1 MTVDRFTRVLRKVFF
16 TAVALVSL
24 FLGGVVC
31 LMCQVLAGRDAP
43 TYRVDGQVVSHEQG
57 ALPVGGG
64 DEDAESHTVV
74 VDAAGGRQ
82 YRITAVGPGLDLP
95 PGQPVTLDVST
106 ADGSIAYLRAG
117 GSVVDLRSGV
127 VRPVLLIIA
136 SLLALGGV
144 YFGAVRLNVYPPVA
158 TWLALAL
165 GALLAPVAVFVRV

>member
-1 MTVDRFTRVLRKVFF
+1 MTISRFTRVLRTVFF

-24 FLGGVVC
+24 FLGGIVC

-43 TYRVDGQVVSHEQG
+43 TFRVDGHIVSHEQG
-57 ALPVGGG
+57 ALPVGG
-64 DEDAESHTVV
+64 DEDAVSHTIA
-74 VDAAGGRQ
+74 VDAGNRL
-82 YRITAVGPGLDLP
+82 YRVTAVGPDLDLP
-95 PGQPVTLDVST
+95 TGQPVALDVST

-117 GSVVDLRSGV
+117 GGVIDLRPGV
-127 VRPVLLIIA
+127 VRPVLLICA
-136 SLLALGGV
+136 ALLALGAI

>member
-1 MTVDRFTRVLRKVFF
+1 MTVLRRVFF

-43 TYRVDGQVVSHEQG
+43 VYRVEGQVVSHERG
-57 ALPVGGG
+57 ALPVGG
-64 DEDAESHTVV
+64 DEDAESHTIEVA
-74 VDAAGGRQ
+74 AAGGRHH
-82 YRITAVGPGLDLP
+82 RVTAVGPGLDLP

-106 ADGSIAYLRAG
+106 ADGGIAYLRAG
-117 GSVVDLRSGV
+117 GSVVDLRPGV
-127 VRPVLLIIA
+127 IRPVLLIVA
-136 SLLALGGV
+136 SLLALGAV

>member
-1 MTVDRFTRVLRKVFF
+1 MTVGRFTRVLRKVFF

-57 ALPVGGG
+57 ALPVGGN
-64 DEDAESHTVV
+64 EDVESQTIA
-74 VDAAGGRQ
+74 VDATGGRH
-82 YRITAVGPGLDLP
+82 YRVTAVGPGLDLP

-106 ADGSIAYLRAG
+106 ADGSIAYLHAG
-117 GSVVDLRSGV
+117 GGVVDLRPGV
-127 VRPVLLIIA
+127 VRPVLLIGA
-136 SLLALGGV
+136 SLLALGAV

-165 GALLAPVAVFVRV
+165 GAVLAPVAVFVRV

>member
-1 MTVDRFTRVLRKVFF
+1 MTAERLARVLRKVFF

-24 FLGGVVC
+24 LLGGVVC

-43 TYRVDGQVVSHEQG
+43 TYRVEGHVVSHSRGE
-57 ALPVGGG
+57 LPVGGN
-64 DEDAESHTVV
+64 EDAVSHTIA
-74 VDAAGGRQ
+74 VDAGERH
-82 YRITAVGPGLDLP
+82 YRVTAVDPGLDLP

-117 GSVVDLRSGV
+117 GGVVDLRSGV
-127 VRPVLLIIA
+127 VRPVLLITTA
-136 SLLALGGV
+136 LLALGAV

>member
-1 MTVDRFTRVLRKVFF
+1 MTVGRLAQVLRKVFF

-24 FLGGVVC
+24 LLGGVVC
-31 LMCQVLAGRDAP
+31 LMCQLLAGRDAP
-43 TYRVDGQVVSHEQG
+43 VYRIEGHVTSHTRG
-57 ALPVGGG
+57 ALPVGG
-64 DEDAESHTVV
+64 DEEAVSHTIA
-74 VDAAGGRQ
+74 VDAGDRH
-82 YRITAVGPGLDLP
+82 YRVTAVDAGLDLP

-117 GSVVDLRSGV
+117 GGVVDLRPGV
-127 VRPVLLIIA
+127 IRPVLSIAA
-136 SLLALGGV
+136 SLLALGAV

>member
-1 MTVDRFTRVLRKVFF
+1 MTAGRLTRVLRKVFF

-43 TYRVDGQVVSHEQG
+43 TYRVEGHVVAHERG
-57 ALPVGGG
+57 TLPVGG
-64 DEDAESHTVV
+64 DEDSVSQAVDL
-74 VDAAGGRQ
+74 DAAGRH
-82 YRITAVGPGLDLP
+82 YRVTAVDPGLDLP

-106 ADGSIAYLRAG
+106 ADGTIAYLRAG
-117 GSVVDLRSGV
+117 GGVVDLRPGV
-127 VRPVLLIIA
+127 VRPVLLIVA
-136 SLLALGGV
+136 ALLALGAV

-165 GALLAPVAVFVRV
+165 GAVLAPVAVFVRV

>member
-1 MTVDRFTRVLRKVFF
+1 MTVLRRVFF

-43 TYRVDGQVVSHEQG
+43 AFRVEGHVVSHERG
-57 ALPVGGG
+57 ALPVGG
-64 DEDAESHTVV
+64 DEDAESHTIE
-74 VDAAGGRQ
+74 VDTASGRH
-82 YRITAVGPGLDLP
+82 YRVTAVGPGLDLP

-106 ADGSIAYLRAG
+106 ADDSIAYLRAG
-117 GSVVDLRSGV
+117 GSVVDLRPGV
-127 VRPVLLIIA
+127 VRPVLLIA
-136 SLLALGGV
+136 AALLALGAV

>member
-1 MTVDRFTRVLRKVFF
+1 MTVGRLTQVLRKVFF

-24 FLGGVVC
+24 LLGGVVC

-43 TYRVDGQVVSHEQG
+43 TYRVEGQVVSHTRG
-57 ALPVGGG
+57 ALPVGS
-64 DEDAESHTVV
+64 EDAVSHTIA
-74 VDAAGGRQ
+74 VDAGDRH
-82 YRITAVGPGLDLP
+82 YRVTAVDPGLDLRI
-95 PGQPVTLDVST
+95 GQPVTLDVST

-117 GSVVDLRSGV
+117 GGVVDLRSGV
-127 VRPVLLIIA
+127 VRPVLLIVA
-136 SLLALGGV
+136 SLLALGAV

>member
-1 MTVDRFTRVLRKVFF
+1 MAVLRRVFF

-43 TYRVDGQVVSHEQG
+43 TYRVEGQVVSHTRG
-57 ALPVGGG
+57 ALPVGGN
-64 DEDAESHTVV
+64 EDAVSHTIA
-74 VDAAGGRQ
+74 VDAGDRH
-82 YRITAVGPGLDLP
+82 YRVTAVDPGLDLP
-95 PGQPVTLDVST
+95 AGQPVVLDIST
-106 ADGSIAYLRAG
+106 GDGSIAYLRAG

-127 VRPVLLIIA
+127 VRPVLLIVA
-136 SLLALGGV
+136 SLLALGAV
-144 YFGAVRLNVYPPVA
+144 YFGAVQLNIYPPVA

>member
-1 MTVDRFTRVLRKVFF
+1 MTVDRATRVLRKVFF

-43 TYRVDGQVVSHEQG
+43 TYRVEGHVTAHERG
-57 ALPVGGG
+57 ALPVGGN
-64 DEDAESHTVV
+64 EDAVSHSIA
-74 VDAAGGRQ
+74 VDAGGRQ
-82 YRITAVGPGLDLP
+82 YRVTAVDSGLDLP

-106 ADGSIAYLRAG
+106 ADGGIAYLHAG
-117 GSVVDLRSGV
+117 GGVVDLRSGV

-136 SLLALGGV
+136 SLLALGAV

-158 TWLALAL
+158 TWLALTL
-165 GALLAPVAVFVRV
+165 GAMLAPVAVFVRV

>member
-1 MTVDRFTRVLRKVFF
+1 MTVSRFTRVLRKVFF

-24 FLGGVVC
+24 CLGGVVC

-43 TYRVDGQVVSHEQG
+43 TYRADGHVVSHERG
-57 ALPVGGG
+57 ALPVGGD
-64 DEDAESHTVV
+64 DEAVSHTIA
-74 VDAAGGRQ
+74 VDAGNRVYQ
-82 YRITAVGPGLDLP
+82 VTAVDPGLDLP

-117 GSVVDLRSGV
+117 GGVLDLRPGV
-127 VRPVLLIIA
+127 VRPVLLIVA
-136 SLLALGGV
+136 ALLALGAV

>member
-1 MTVDRFTRVLRKVFF
+1 MTVGRFTRVLRKVFF

-43 TYRVDGQVVSHEQG
+43 TYRVEGHVTSHARG
-57 ALPVGGG
+57 ALPIGG
-64 DEDAESHTVV
+64 DEEAVSHTIA
-74 VDAAGGRQ
+74 VDADDRH
-82 YRITAVGPGLDLP
+82 YRVTAVVAGLDLP

-106 ADGSIAYLRAG
+106 VDGSIAYLRAG
-117 GSVVDLRSGV
+117 GGVVDLRPGV
-127 VRPVLLIIA
+127 VRPVLLIVA
-136 SLLALGGV
+136 SLLALGAV

>member
-1 MTVDRFTRVLRKVFF
+1 MTVSRFTRVLRKVFF
-16 TAVALVSL
+16 TAVALLSL

-43 TYRVDGQVVSHEQG
+43 TYRAEGHVVSHERG
-57 ALPVGGG
+57 ALPVGG
-64 DEDAESHTVV
+64 DEDAVSHTIA
-74 VDAAGGRQ
+74 VDTGDRIH
-82 YRITAVGPGLDLP
+82 RITAVGPGLDLP

-106 ADGSIAYLRAG
+106 ADGSVAYLRAG
-117 GSVVDLRSGV
+117 GGVIDLRPGV
-127 VRPVLLIIA
+127 VQPVLLIVA
-136 SLLALGGV
+136 SLLALGAV

>member
-1 MTVDRFTRVLRKVFF
+1 MTVSGFTRVLRRVFF
-16 TAVALVSL
+16 AAVALVSL
-24 FLGGVVC
+24 ALGGVVC

-43 TYRVDGQVVSHEQG
+43 TYRVEGHVTSHERG
-57 ALPVGGG
+57 ALPVGG
-64 DEDAESHTVV
+64 DEDAVSHTIA
-74 VDAAGGRQ
+74 VDAGDRHF
-82 YRITAVGPGLDLP
+82 RVTAVDPGLDLP

-117 GSVVDLRSGV
+117 GGVVDLRPGV
-127 VRPVLLIIA
+127 VRPVLLITA
-136 SLLALGGV
+136 ALLALGAV